1 MNLHAA
7 LFLLGVVITLNAQ
20 TKSNYDIILEMMP
33 ESVSEV
39 AYASGNEETGIVV
52 NLPAGGS
59 ILSNRVL
66 SSAVEINKKIISGTF
81 DDKKNIIY
89 TLENIEVLYGELFH
103 QGFPG
108 DYYCERTIKLGG
120 VNILKSGAGI
130 ESYPFDISRKDTVEY
145 DSIKELEQGASFTRG
160 EKPEEPFFR
169 SIIEPVIAV
178 TAAIVTVYLL
188 FDVRSK

>member
-1 MNLHAA
+1 MKLLAA
-7 LFLLGVVITLNAQ
+7 LFFLGVVITLDAQ
-20 TKSNYDIILEMMP
+20 TKSNYDIILEMIP
-33 ESVSEV
+33 ESITEV
-39 AYASGNEETGIVV
+39 AIASGNSEAGIVV

-66 SSAVEINKKIISGTF
+66 SSALDINKKIISGTF

-89 TLENIEVLYGELFH
+89 TLENIDVLYGELFH
-103 QGFPG
+103 EGFPG
-108 DYYCERTIKLGG
+108 DYYCERTIKITG

-130 ESYPFDISRKDTVEY
+130 ESYPFDISRTDTVEY
-145 DSIKELEQGASFTRG
+145 DSIKELEKGTSFSRG

-169 SIIEPVIAV
+169 SIVEPVIAV
-178 TAAIVTVYLL
+178 TAAIVTVYLF